1 MDHAITIRDIF
12 WLLLA
17 IATVLGIGAGIFG
30 LIWLFNPF
38 RSGH

>member
-1 MDHAITIRDIF
+1 MDHAITVKDVVWPVVGIVVF
-12 WLLLA
+12 
-17 IATVLGIGAGIFG
+17 LGVVGGIFG